1 VLDVDVDVPEENML
15 LIRVG
20 YRIRE
25 NNAVHNLV
33 YPFYVTE
40 GNGR

>member
-1 VLDVDVDVPEENML
+1 MTISID
-15 LIRVG
+15 

-33 YPFYVTE
+33 YPLFVTE
-40 GNGR
+40 GQR